1 MTKSDEKHESHHEPP
16 KSLAEDAYDFKVTE
30 QATEFRKEWMWLLVV
45 ICLALL
51 AGVITIIIL
60 SMEYTN
66 QSIPSEIDVVLYEKA
81 GEGDRILRHTY
92 QAKALVKYMSW
103 VNKIY
108 ILSSTHSG
116 YNEELQA
123 TYVSFAG
130 TDEQGFEYMPKI
142 PGISSHAIYLSDR
155 TFPMKPIQ
163 KTFFYTYGYS
173 RLFNLFRDQSEVTFF
188 QNYMELPT
196 MPSFVADMSRLS
208 DYEWVTAM
216 WREVSEGN
224 VILRND
230 MNRDLMIVGS
240 EPENAE
246 LQFNATESAKPLFF
260 TLHVGSIN
268 DDASKTAANTLIN
281 SQLEKWFP

>member
-1 MTKSDEKHESHHEPP
+1 
-16 KSLAEDAYDFKVTE
+16 
-30 QATEFRKEWMWLLVV
+30 
-45 ICLALL
+45 
-51 AGVITIIIL
+51 
-60 SMEYTN
+60 
-66 QSIPSEIDVVLYEKA
+66 
-81 GEGDRILRHTY
+81 
-92 QAKALVKYMSW
+92 
-103 VNKIY
+103 
-108 ILSSTHSG
+108 
-116 YNEELQA
+116 
-123 TYVSFAG
+123 
-130 TDEQGFEYMPKI
+130 
-142 PGISSHAIYLSDR
+142 
-155 TFPMKPIQ
+155 
-163 KTFFYTYGYS
+163 
-173 RLFNLFRDQSEVTFF
+173 
-188 QNYMELPT
+188 MELPT